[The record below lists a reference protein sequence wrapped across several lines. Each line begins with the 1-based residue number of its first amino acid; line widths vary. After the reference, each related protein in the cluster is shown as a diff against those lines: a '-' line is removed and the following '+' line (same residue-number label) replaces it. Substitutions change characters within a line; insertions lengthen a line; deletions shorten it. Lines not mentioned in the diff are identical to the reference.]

1 MQDVAEVHP
10 IEHETGA
17 PSLDAGSIST
27 GVGTRTLTHTDADGT
42 QHYEMKDDQGK
53 VVGYGTVPASAS
65 VPDQLD
71 DRLRQAY
78 AGLRNYINTP
88 NASVTQAQTVTVVK
102 LLCRVAIALVRRQ
115 LNELDGTD

>member
-1 MQDVAEVHP
+1 M
-10 IEHETGA
+10 
-17 PSLDAGSIST
+17 
-27 GVGTRTLTHTDADGT
+27 GTRTLLSTDPDGT
-42 QHYEMKDDQGK
+42 QHYEMKDDAGN
-53 VVGYGTVPASAS
+53 VVGYGRVPVSAS